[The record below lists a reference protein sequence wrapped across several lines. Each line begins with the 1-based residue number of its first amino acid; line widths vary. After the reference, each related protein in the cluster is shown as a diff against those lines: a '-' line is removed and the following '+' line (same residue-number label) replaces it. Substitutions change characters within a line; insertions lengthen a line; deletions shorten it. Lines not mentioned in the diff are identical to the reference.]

1 MTWALFGASAL
12 VIILSGMLLARYG
25 TVIAD
30 GTGIGKVW
38 VGAVALATATS
49 LPEIA
54 TDSTAVLR
62 GMPELGTGD
71 LFGSNMVNMA
81 ILGLVAL
88 LYRRR
93 LVIQREALAIALTA
107 AVAIMLTNIAT
118 VFIVARLEQSIAGYL
133 SIGSLVLLAVVGGG
147 LLFLP
152 EFREAMAGTEV
163 AAIDASEKA
172 IPSLARAVAL
182 FAAACAG
189 IFVAAPVLVA

>member
-49 LPEIA
+49 LPEIV

-62 GMPELGTGD
+62 GVPELGTGD

-152 EFREAMAGTEV
+152 EFREAMAET
-163 AAIDASEKA
+163 
-172 IPSLARAVAL
+172 
-182 FAAACAG
+182 
-189 IFVAAPVLVA
+189 